1 MNMISIRTQQ
11 RPQDQLSLQSLQ
23 NQRGCLRESL
33 VALSERLT
41 HAPVQQ
47 KELLVMSLA
56 DVVGKWQEV
65 VPAGVSGEVLHGVF
79 LSSQTLLDACFINV
93 EAISISKDTMG
104 VVLSSSKRVTCAS
117 LPDAVW
123 AVENHQAQISVAQYV
138 SALDKALPFFAV
150 WQAVM
155 PGVRIALKT
164 IHGTL
169 DPLLR
174 QKFSTSNSM
183 GLYYPPASLV
193 RRAAG
198 LPNIG
203 NSQDECEGIR
213 HSASTQSVSDGMVTV
228 SKHLGELRVLLYQLL
243 GQACS
248 HKALYA
254 CTEHTAIICELSSI
268 LPWLENNQL
277 SQLMKTFIESFVLN
291 APPVV
296 FDVVAG
302 FLEIFL
308 TTTFRRL
315 AVCWERSDG
324 EEQIGGQEASMYKHI
339 YRDCSIPLGFSGL
352 DINVLE
358 NAKVTIFS
366 ELTRTYGDT
375 LASFACCRGFLAL
388 DMPTSAALQS
398 ATMLGIS
405 TAPDEFQGSS
415 KGTLQGATSGGKG
428 KKGTGKGVKSNL
440 KHLDAIP
447 ESELDPISLDSET
460 RLKQHKALRRKA
472 LSSLLMGNPRYQ
484 QAVTAPFVA
493 SAVTLIGLPDTTAC
507 RRGILIGE
515 HLASESRADKRLLA
529 AVGKDAF
536 SAALSVLLQQ
546 VLVPSFQSSQHTQH
560 IQLLVA
566 TIVSKFLVTLIH

>member
-1 MNMISIRTQQ
+1 MLFR
-11 RPQDQLSLQSLQ
+11 
-23 NQRGCLRESL
+23 
-33 VALSERLT
+33 
-41 HAPVQQ
+41 
-47 KELLVMSLA
+47 
-56 DVVGKWQEV
+56 
-65 VPAGVSGEVLHGVF
+65 
-79 LSSQTLLDACFINV
+79 
-93 EAISISKDTMG
+93 
-104 VVLSSSKRVTCAS
+104 
-117 LPDAVW
+117 
-123 AVENHQAQISVAQYV
+123 
-138 SALDKALPFFAV
+138 
-150 WQAVM
+150 
-155 PGVRIALKT
+155 
-164 IHGTL
+164 
-169 DPLLR
+169 
-174 QKFSTSNSM
+174 
-183 GLYYPPASLV
+183 SLV

-198 LPNIG
+198 LPSISS
-203 NSQDECEGIR
+203 SQDECEGIKC
-213 HSASTQSVSDGMVTV
+213 SVSIPGVSEGIIAV

-254 CTEHTAIICELSSI
+254 CAERATIIRELGSI

-277 SQLMKTFIESFVLN
+277 SQLMKTFVESFVLN

-315 AVCWERSDG
+315 AVCWERSEG
-324 EEQIGGQEASMYKHI
+324 QQEIGGQEASMYKHI
-339 YRDCSIPLGFSGL
+339 YRDCSIPQAFSGL
-352 DINVLE
+352 DVNVLE

-398 ATMLGIS
+398 AAMLGIS
-405 TAPDEFQGSS
+405 TTSDEFQGSS
-415 KGTLQGATSGGKG
+415 KGSLQGASSGGRG
-428 KKGTGKGVKSNL
+428 KKGSGKSIKSNL

-447 ESELDPISLDSET
+447 ESELNPVSADSET

-515 HLASESRADKRLLA
+515 HLASESRTDKRLLA

-546 VLVPSFQSSQHTQH
+546 VLAPSVFCTCLLLLSSPN
-560 IQLLVA
+560 
-566 TIVSKFLVTLIH
+566 SSYF

>member
-1 MNMISIRTQQ
+1 
-11 RPQDQLSLQSLQ
+11 
-23 NQRGCLRESL
+23 
-33 VALSERLT
+33 
-41 HAPVQQ
+41 
-47 KELLVMSLA
+47 MSLA

-65 VPAGVSGEVLHGVF
+65 VPAGKGGEVILGVF
-79 LSSQTLLDACFINV
+79 LSSQTLLDACFIND

-123 AVENHQAQISVAQYV
+123 AVENHQAQISAAQYA
-138 SALDKALPFFAV
+138 SALDKALPYFAV

-164 IHGTL
+164 LHGTL
-169 DPLLR
+169 DPTLR
-174 QKFSTSNSM
+174 QKFAATNSI

-198 LPNIG
+198 LPSISS
-203 NSQDECEGIR
+203 SQDECEGIKC
-213 HSASTQSVSDGMVTV
+213 SVSIPGVSEGIIAV

-254 CTEHTAIICELSSI
+254 CAEHATIIRELGSI

-277 SQLMKTFIESFVLN
+277 SQLMKTFVESFVLN

-315 AVCWERSDG
+315 AVCWERSEG
-324 EEQIGGQEASMYKHI
+324 QQEIGGQEASMYKHI
-339 YRDCSIPLGFSGL
+339 YRDCSIPQAFSGL
-352 DINVLE
+352 DVNVLE

-398 ATMLGIS
+398 AAMLGIS
-405 TAPDEFQGSS
+405 TTSDEFQGSS
-415 KGTLQGATSGGKG
+415 KGSLQGASSGGRG
-428 KKGTGKGVKSNL
+428 KKGSGKSIKSNL

-447 ESELDPISLDSET
+447 ESELNPVSADSET

-515 HLASESRADKRLLA
+515 HLASESRTDKRLLA

-546 VLVPSFQSSQHTQH
+546 VLAPSVFCTCLLLLSSPN
-560 IQLLVA
+560 
-566 TIVSKFLVTLIH
+566 SSYF